1 MSIQDENM
9 GYDRVNWVPYY
20 LFFMLDKT
28 LDLMHAKFF
37 THTHKSFLLDQL
49 FSIHLCLSYENEKI
63 DMLLCNYT

>member
-20 LFFMLDKT
+20 LYFMLDKT

-37 THTHKSFLLDQL
+37 THTHTHTQV
-49 FSIHLCLSYENEKI
+49 FSWINFFPYICVSLMK
-63 DMLLCNYT
+63 MRK